1 MLRFVIMLIPLSF
14 ILRKTG
20 YGYEV
25 GEDGQTINPLLLMDY
40 VKLSGKNRT
49 GVAFI
54 GTGCQNSIRMSFVL
68 EKCGIFKAKRGNMG
82 K

>member
-40 VKLSGKNRT
+40 VKLSGKTERELLSLVQAVRT
-49 GVAFI
+49 V
-54 GTGCQNSIRMSFVL
+54 
-68 EKCGIFKAKRGNMG
+68 
-82 K
+82 